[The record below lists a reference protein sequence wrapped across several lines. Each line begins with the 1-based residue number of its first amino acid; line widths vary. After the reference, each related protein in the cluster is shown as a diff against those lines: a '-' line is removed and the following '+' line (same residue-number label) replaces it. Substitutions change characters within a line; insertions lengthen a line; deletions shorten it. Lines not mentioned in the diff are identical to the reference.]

1 MSKKQV
7 TWAGMQAASIK
18 RYLDYAYGRGFERL
32 SDEQRNALFAEQVI
46 FLLRTQ
52 HEEKYAPAIELL
64 ESVLTEL
71 GHHSFYVHPIVQV
84 DT

>member
-7 TWAGMQAASIK
+7 TWEGMQAASIK
-18 RYLDYAYGRGFERL
+18 RYLEYAYGRGFERL
-32 SDEQRNALFAEQVI
+32 SADQRNALLAEQVI

-52 HEEKYAPAIELL
+52 HEEKYSAAIELI

-71 GHHSFYVHPIVQV
+71 GHHSFVEV
-84 DT
+84 TE

>member
-7 TWAGMQAASIK
+7 TWESMQADMIK
-18 RYLDYAYGRGFERL
+18 RHLDYAYGRGFYRL

-46 FLLRTQ
+46 FLLRNQ
-52 HEEKYAPAIELL
+52 GGKEYAVAIELI

-71 GHHSFYVHPIVQV
+71 GHQSFVEV
-84 DT
+84 TE